1 MFVSTKNTFILLL
14 LTTWLVLTSCIQ
26 PPPASKSAGKFGEN
40 AITPR
45 MNLAAGTT
53 TITESNTTINIP
65 VYLDKAG
72 SSQVTA
78 FWRIV
83 NLGDLP
89 TASAFSVTAGT
100 VSISAGYKTGNISL
114 IASDDYHFETNEIV
128 YLEIYNASGAII
140 SDPATRFIT
149 VIDNDS
155 GNKPTLFFPTTYAQT
170 TEDATASVN
179 VAVSISAALNVDVDI
194 AYLVYGDA
202 SYPAD
207 HGLTAGFI
215 HFPRGTTTQYINV
228 PIVADATLENDE
240 NIYIELLGI
249 DELQLSPAAR
259 IFNLKIVDD
268 EAGAIINFTPPL
280 AVNALESDGAVY
292 ATINLSFAHGID
304 TTINFTASGDATW
317 GADYTAS
324 SSITIPAGMTTF
336 TVTFSLI
343 NDLKDEYDQTIE
355 YTLNTPSSG
364 TIGANNAFT
373 ITLQDD
379 DNLPALTFNTS
390 TSSIVEGQ
398 TGYFSRVIP
407 LTLSVASEK
416 IITIDYNLSG
426 TATVNLDY
434 GNFTG
439 FTGTSSGSL
448 TIAAGSTTTNLYYI
462 SYGDLIDEDDE
473 TIIVDLAT
481 ASQINVEATGIIT
494 HTVTIVDEDLAPTI
508 YFPQTSALVD
518 EDMVTYSVTVSL
530 RTPSQKTITADF
542 STAAGSASPGGT
554 DYDFPSGSIITF
566 NPGETTTTLL
576 ISLVNGDGVE
586 PLEDIVLNLDSITN
600 SVTSSLAAY
609 SDTFTLNIVDTDALA
624 ELSFTTLSSTVAEN
638 ISPAQI
644 GITAILDKISA
655 RDTEFD
661 FELSGTATTSAPYPD
676 VLLPSLPIVIPAGSL
691 STIFTLTM
699 VNDVHLE
706 ATEYLT
712 LTATNLTSY
721 ATITDIALAT
731 YDLTI
736 LEDDVLLPQI
746 RFSSASSIYITE
758 NATTYSIQ
766 IQSDR
771 SFGFDI
777 EAYITLTA
785 SETTA
790 TSSPTAFAD
799 FDWPGSV
806 TGVATITIPAYGTT
820 AALDIEL
827 FEDIADE
834 IDPESISFKIDSVSS
849 QATVGSVDTKMIYIN
864 DDDGSPSVDFV
875 DVTLDA
881 TEGFSFTA
889 TVTLNATSAF
899 NVSIPIV
906 INSGQTTATAS
917 DYSFTPS
924 TLTILA
930 GSSMA
935 TTSLITITDDL
946 LNEATEHLVLQF
958 GTLVNAV
965 AGPSNPMDISLIDN
979 DAQPTIYF
987 TATSTTIS
995 ETNLDITVSPIISLS
1010 ATSGQ
1015 DITVNITST
1024 LTTTAIWDED
1034 YTNSLGTITILAGEV
1049 IYHATTTII
1058 GDLTDEPDK
1067 QIVYELSAPTNA
1079 NLGATTEHTIFIIDD
1094 EATPSISFSTAT
1106 AEFLEGGFYNFT
1118 INLTSTSEYDI
1129 TFDLDY
1135 NLLTTASMALGVD
1148 HTFATGSL
1156 TIPAGS
1162 LSITSTPF
1170 IIISDGFY
1178 DEETLVIDLVN
1189 PINTATTAPA
1199 TITATLI
1206 DTSAKPIVRML
1217 QDSITLF
1224 EPGAG
1229 ATTTYTVTF
1238 SQTAASGIDTEIYY
1252 SLSGT
1257 AVDGVDFTI
1266 AGSPITITEG
1276 STTAYALITILDDA
1290 PTIDPAEFFDLQI
1303 TSVTGASTAAYD
1315 SLHVIIND
1323 AGTEDA
1329 SASLT
1334 PTVISVAEGATFS
1347 IEFKINEPITTDIT
1361 MSYRLA
1367 PPPTSSATPTD
1378 ISPSAGTVLITSG
1391 STNTSVVFT
1400 AINDTLDEHDE
1411 IGYIEITGTS
1421 TGVISTIDATATVT
1435 ILDNDPVTRVSFQS
1449 VAASVNESSLVG
1461 TFTFVLDNVVGKIVS
1476 VPYTVAATSTAVN
1489 PADHDLVS
1497 GTATVSEG
1505 NTSVSVTFSIVN
1517 DAIDEYNETIIVQ
1530 MGSPVNATIGPI
1542 VNHTLT
1548 IIDNDPSPYVDF
1560 ATTSLTVMENV
1571 GVVSIDI
1578 TLSSTSEKTM
1588 TLPYEFGPGTTTTYG
1603 LDHDLPDNGSI
1614 SIPAGVST
1622 HTATFTIID
1631 DTSYE
1636 NTEVAEITMLAPIN
1650 LELGTVITASVYI
1663 VDNDLPPTVQ
1673 FTMATSTI
1681 QEDTGTA
1688 RIQFSLSPASG
1699 KATTVNYSLQPAST
1713 AQGLGVDHNLID
1725 GTIVILAGQT
1735 NGYTATIDITDDVLT
1750 ENPETI
1756 VVDLDS
1762 AVNASVGAL
1771 TTHTMTI
1778 VDNDQIKVAIGALHT
1793 CTLVDG
1799 GVYCWGD
1806 NTYGQRGME
1815 VIDDAF
1821 GDEPG
1826 EDLITLTAQGI
1837 IDLGSGFSVKQ
1848 IVAGSYHNCAL
1859 STTGLVKCW
1868 GLNNEGQLGL
1878 GDAIDR
1884 GRLGGQMG
1892 DNLPT
1897 VNLGPDVTATK
1908 LSAGEQHTCALLS
1921 NQTIKCWGSNN
1932 SGNLGQPSILNLG
1945 TVPNDIFN
1953 INSILFTTSPRDVAS
1968 GSNHN
1973 CARFAGPNLECWGE
1987 NSDGQ
1992 LGYDH
1997 NSDTGGSVGDFTPAN
2012 YVELNG
2018 TVLTDMSLG
2027 HRHTCILA
2035 KSTSEAK
2042 CFGENAYGQLGLGDT
2057 TNRGDTPG
2065 DMLNLNPLPLPSGL
2079 TITKVTS
2086 GYNHNCM
2093 LYSNNRAR
2101 CFGRNDLGQLGADDS
2116 DNWGDNPTETASN
2129 AAVININGSTVMTD
2143 LFSGGNHNCGAIDS
2157 RTVKCWGNNS
2167 SGQLL
2172 TEDTVPYGSSVD
2184 TVTNSATLG
2193 F

>member
-1 MFVSTKNTFILLL
+1 MFVSTKNTFLLAL
-14 LTTWLVLTSCIQ
+14 LTAALVLMSCIQ
-26 PPPASKSAGKFGEN
+26 PPPASKSAGKYGAN
-40 AITPR
+40 PTTPR
-45 MNLAAGTT
+45 INLSSGTT

-65 VYLDKAG
+65 VYLDIASG
-72 SSQVTA
+72 STVTA

-83 NLGDLP
+83 NSGDLP
-89 TASAFSVTAGT
+89 TTSAFSVAAGS
-100 VSISAGYKTGNISL
+100 VSIPAGYKIGNIAL
-114 IASDDYHFETNEIV
+114 VASDDYLYETNEIV
-128 YLEIYNASGAII
+128 YLEIYSVTGAII
-140 SDPATRFIT
+140 SNPSTKFIT

-155 GNKPTLFFPTTYAQT
+155 GNKPTLFFPSTFAQT
-170 TEDATASVN
+170 TEDSTASIN
-179 VAVSISAALNVDVDI
+179 VAVSISAPLNIDVDI
-194 AYLVYGDA
+194 AFLVYGDA
-202 SYPAD
+202 VYPAD
-207 HGLTAGFI
+207 HGLTSGMI
-215 HFPRGTTTQYINV
+215 HFPRGTTTLNINV
-228 PIVADATLENDE
+228 PIVNDAVLENNE
-240 NIYIELLGI
+240 NIYIELIGI
-249 DELQLSPAAR
+249 DEIQLTPATSV
-259 IFNLKIVDD
+259 FNLSILDD
-268 EAGAIINFTPPL
+268 EAGAVINFTPPL
-280 AVNALESDGAVY
+280 TITATESDGAVY
-292 ATINLSFAHGID
+292 ATVNLSFAHGID
-304 TTINFTASGDATW
+304 TIINFTASGDATW

-324 SSITIPAGMTTF
+324 SSITIPAGITTY

-355 YTLNTPSSG
+355 YILTTPSRG
-364 TIGANNAFT
+364 TIGVNNSFV

-379 DNLPALTFNTS
+379 DNIPTLAFNSS

-398 TGYFSRVIP
+398 TGFFSRMIP
-407 LTLSVASEK
+407 LTLNVASEK

-434 GNFTG
+434 SNFTG

-448 TIAAGSTTTNLYYI
+448 TIAAGSTSFDLYYI
-462 SYGDLIDEDDE
+462 AHGDLIDEDNE

-481 ASQINVEATGIIT
+481 TSQVNVEATGIIT
-494 HTVTIVDEDLAPTI
+494 HTVTIVDEDLVPTI
-508 YFPQTSALVD
+508 YFPQTSALID
-518 EDMVTYSVTVSL
+518 EDMITYSVTVSL
-530 RTPSQKTITADF
+530 RTPSQKIITADF

-566 NPGETTTTLL
+566 NPGEMTSNIL
-576 ISLVNGDGVE
+576 ISVVNGDGVE
-586 PLEDIVLNLDSITN
+586 PLEDIVLILDSITN
-600 SVTSSLAAY
+600 SVTSTLPAY
-609 SDTFTLNIVDTDALA
+609 PDTFTLNIVDTDALA

-638 ISPAQI
+638 ISPARI
-644 GITAILDKISA
+644 SITAILDKISA
-655 RDTEFD
+655 RDTEFE
-661 FELSGTATTSAPYPD
+661 FELSGTATTSAPYQD
-676 VLLPSLPIVIPAGSL
+676 VLLPAIPIIIPAGSL
-691 STIFTLTM
+691 STIFNLTM

-706 ATEYLT
+706 STEYLT

-721 ATITDIALAT
+721 ATITDIASVT
-731 YDLTI
+731 YNLTI
-736 LEDDVLLPQI
+736 LEDDVIIPQI
-746 RFSSASSIYITE
+746 RFSSASSIYVTE
-758 NATTYSIQ
+758 DATNFSIQ

-790 TSSPTAFAD
+790 TSSPSAFAD

-820 AALDIEL
+820 AAFDIGI

-834 IDPESISFKIDSVSS
+834 IDPESISLKIDSVSLE
-849 QATVGSVDTKMIYIN
+849 ATVGSINTSFIYIN
-864 DDDGSPSVDFV
+864 DDDGPPSVDFV

-899 NVSIPIV
+899 DVSIPIS
-906 INSGQTTATAS
+906 INGGLTTANAS
-917 DYSFTPS
+917 DYTFAPS
-924 TLTILA
+924 TLSIPA
-930 GSSMA
+930 GSLIA
-935 TTSLITITDDL
+935 TTSLISITDDL
-946 LNEATEHLVLQF
+946 LDEATEHLVLQL

-979 DAQPTIYF
+979 DDPPTIYF
-987 TATSTTIS
+987 EATSEIVN
-995 ETNLDITVSPIISLS
+995 ETNANITLSTTISLS

-1015 DITVNITST
+1015 DITVNITSA
-1024 LTTTAIWDED
+1024 LSTTAILGGD
-1034 YTNSLGTITILAGEV
+1034 YISDSATITILAGEV
-1049 IYHATTTII
+1049 IYYATTTII
-1058 GDLTDEPDK
+1058 GDFIDESDK
-1067 QIVYELSAPTNA
+1067 QIVYDLSAPTNA
-1079 NLGATTEHTIFIIDD
+1079 TLGATTAHTIFIIDD
-1094 EATPSISFSTAT
+1094 EATPSIFFSTAT
-1106 AEFLEGGFYNFT
+1106 AAFMEGGLYAFT
-1118 INLTSTSEYDI
+1118 INLTATSEYDV

-1135 NLLTTASMALGVD
+1135 NLLTTASMTLGVD

-1156 TIPAGS
+1156 TILAGN
-1162 LSITSTPF
+1162 LSVTSTPF
-1170 IIISDGFY
+1170 NIINDGFY
-1178 DEETLVIDLVN
+1178 DEEILVIDLVN
-1189 PINTATTAPA
+1189 PINTATSAPA
-1199 TITATLI
+1199 TITATLF
-1206 DTSAKPIVRML
+1206 DTSAKPLVSMS
-1217 QDSITLF
+1217 QNSITLY

-1238 SQTAASGIDTEIYY
+1238 SQTEASGLDTEIYF

-1257 AVDGVDFTI
+1257 AVSGVDFTI
-1266 AGSPITITEG
+1266 PASPVTILEG
-1276 STTAYALITILDDA
+1276 STSAYALITILDDTPA
-1290 PTIDPAEFFDLQI
+1290 IDPGEYFDLQI
-1303 TSVTGASTAAYD
+1303 TSITGASTSAYD
-1315 SLHVIIND
+1315 SLHVFIND

-1334 PTVISVAEGATFS
+1334 PTMITITEGATFE
-1347 IEFKINEPITTDIT
+1347 IEFRINEPITEDIT

-1378 ISPSAGTVLITSG
+1378 ISPSLGNILITAG
-1391 STNTSVVFT
+1391 STNTSVIFT
-1400 AINDTLDEHDE
+1400 AINDTLDEFDE

-1421 TGVISTIDATATVT
+1421 TGVISTTNATATVT
-1435 ILDNDPVTRVSFQS
+1435 ILDNDPLTRVSFQS
-1449 VAASVNESSLVG
+1449 VAASTNESSPVG
-1461 TFTFVLDNVVGKIVS
+1461 SFTFVLDNIVGKNVGI
-1476 VPYTVAATSTAVN
+1476 PYTVAATSTAIN
-1489 PADHDLVS
+1489 PTDHDLVS
-1497 GTATVSEG
+1497 GTATITEG
-1505 NTSVSVTFSIVN
+1505 NTSITVTFSIVN
-1517 DAIDEYNETIIVQ
+1517 DSIDEYNETVVAQ
-1530 MGSPVNATIGPI
+1530 MGPPINANVGTI

-1548 IIDNDPSPYVDF
+1548 ILDDDPAPFVNF
-1560 ATTSLTVMENV
+1560 ATTSLTVMESV

-1578 TLSSTSEKTM
+1578 TLSSTSEKIM
-1588 TLPYEFGPGTTTTYG
+1588 SLPYEFGPGTLATYG
-1603 LDHDLPDNGSI
+1603 QDHDLPNNGSI
-1614 SIPAGVST
+1614 SIPSGASS

-1631 DTSYE
+1631 DTQYE
-1636 NTEVAEITMLAPIN
+1636 DTEAVEITMLAPMN
-1650 LELGTVITASVYI
+1650 LELGTTVTASVHI

-1681 QEDTGTA
+1681 QEDTGTS
-1688 RIQFSLSPASG
+1688 RIQFSLNPASG
-1699 KATTVNYSLQPAST
+1699 KATTVYYSVQPAST
-1713 AQGLGVDHNLID
+1713 AQGLGIDHNLVD
-1725 GTIVILAGQT
+1725 GSTVIPAGQT
-1735 NGYTATIDITDDVLT
+1735 IAYTTVFDINDDVLT

-1756 VVDLDS
+1756 VVNLDS
-1762 AVNASVGAL
+1762 ATNANVGAL
-1771 TTHTMTI
+1771 TSHTMTI
-1778 VDNDQIKVAIGALHT
+1778 IDNDQIKVAIGAEHT

-1826 EDLITLTAQGI
+1826 EDLALLTAQGTV
-1837 IDLGSGFSVKQ
+1837 DLGTGFSVKQ

-1859 STTGLVKCW
+1859 STAGQVKCW

-1884 GRLGGQMG
+1884 GRLGSQMG
-1892 DNLPT
+1892 DDLPT
-1897 VNLGPDVTATK
+1897 VNIDPGVTVTK

-1945 TVPNDIFN
+1945 TTPDDIFN
-1953 INSILFTTSPRDVAS
+1953 ISPILFTSAPRDVVS

-1992 LGYDH
+1992 LGYD
-1997 NSDTGGSVGDFTPAN
+1997 NNIDTGGSVGDFSPAN

-2018 TVLTDMSLG
+2018 TVFTDMSLG

-2035 KSTSEAK
+2035 ASTSEAK
-2042 CFGENAYGQLGLGDT
+2042 CFGENTYGQLGLGDT
-2057 TNRGDTPG
+2057 INRGDMVG
-2065 DMLNLNPLPLPSGL
+2065 DMLNLNPLPLPGGV
-2079 TITKVTS
+2079 TIKKISS

-2093 LYSNNRAR
+2093 LYSNNQTR
-2101 CFGRNDLGQLGADDS
+2101 CFGRNDLGQLGSDDS
-2116 DNWGDNPTETASN
+2116 IDWGDDPTETASN

-2143 LFSGGNHNCGAIDS
+2143 IFSGGNHSCGAIDS
-2157 RTVKCWGNNS
+2157 RTIKCWGNNS

-2172 TEDTVPYGSSVD
+2172 TEDTIPYGSSVD